1 VAHQRRLVIRHVLR
15 IDRREGKSEIG
26 EERFAA
32 IRRGLTRL
40 DAGTKPAR
48 VRERHPVQRV
58 SDDGRISL
66 TPPGIQIITNPA
78 QAGPRPA
85 GRPVEW

>member
-48 VRERHPVQRV
+48 VRERHPVLRV
-58 SDDGRISL
+58 ADGGRISL
-66 TPPGIQIITNPA
+66 APPGIQIITNPA
-78 QAGPRPA
+78 QAAAEACWPPD
-85 GRPVEW
+85 